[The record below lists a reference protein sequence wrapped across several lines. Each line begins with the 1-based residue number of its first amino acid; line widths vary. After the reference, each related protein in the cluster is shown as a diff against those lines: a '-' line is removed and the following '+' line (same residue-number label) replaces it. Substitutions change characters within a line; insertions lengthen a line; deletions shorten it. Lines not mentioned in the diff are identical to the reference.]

1 VAAVRQADVPST
13 LPDGDPAPPDGALP
27 AASYVG
33 LGERPFG
40 VYVHVPFCA
49 TRCGY
54 CDFNT
59 YTAIELGGGAT
70 QAGYAATAIG
80 ELRLARRVLGDRE
93 LPVQTVF
100 FGGGT
105 PTLLPA
111 GDLGAMLLAVRD
123 EFGLALDA
131 EITTE
136 ANPDSVTP
144 ESLHALRA
152 AGFTR
157 VSFGMQSAVTH
168 VLATLDRTHD
178 PERVAQAVGWARAA
192 GFEGVS
198 VDLIYGTPGESQ
210 ADWQVSLDAALAL
223 TPDHVS
229 AYSLIVEDGTR
240 LAGLVRR
247 GELAAP
253 DDDDLADK
261 YLMADAAFSAAG
273 LGWYEVSNWA
283 SSPGQRCAHN
293 LLYWQGDDW
302 WGVGPGAHSHVG
314 GTRWWNVKHPSAYTG
329 RVAEGVSPAYAREV
343 LTVEERRF
351 ERVLLGVRLVS
362 GHPLDDLHEAGRVA
376 ARALV
381 SRGLLEGS
389 ALASG
394 LVVLTLQGR
403 LLADAVVRD
412 LLD

>member
-1 VAAVRQADVPST
+1 MPST
-13 LPDGDPAPPDGALP
+13 LPDGDPAPADGALP
-27 AASYVG
+27 ASSYAG

-40 VYVHVPFCA
+40 IYVHVPFCA

-59 YTAIELGGGAT
+59 YTATELGGGAT
-70 QAGYAATAIG
+70 QAGYAATAVD
-80 ELRLARRVLGDRE
+80 ELRLARRVLGERD
-93 LPVQTVF
+93 LPAQTVF

-105 PTLLPA
+105 PTLLPP
-111 GDLGAMLLAVRD
+111 GDLARLLSTVRE
-123 EFGLALDA
+123 EFGLAPDA
-131 EITTE
+131 EVTTE

-144 ESLHALRA
+144 ESLQALRK

-157 VSFGMQSAVTH
+157 ISFGMQSAVTH

-178 PERVAQAVGWARAA
+178 PARVAQAVGWARDA
-192 GFEGVS
+192 GFQGVS
-198 VDLIYGTPGESQ
+198 VDLIYGTPGESH
-210 ADWQVSLDAALAL
+210 ADWQQSLDAALAL

-247 GELAAP
+247 GVLAAP

-261 YLMADAAFSAAG
+261 YLMAEAAFSAAG
-273 LGWYEVSNWA
+273 LSWYEVSNWA
-283 SSPGQRCAHN
+283 TSAGQRCVHN
-293 LLYWQGDDW
+293 LLYWQGADW

-314 GTRWWNVKHPSAYTG
+314 GTRWWNVKHPAAYTA
-329 RVAEGVSPAYAREV
+329 RLAEGVSPAYARET
-343 LTVEERRF
+343 LTDEERRF
-351 ERVLLGVRLVS
+351 ERVLLATRLVT
-362 GHPLDDLHEAGRVA
+362 GQPLDDLHGPGRAAAGSLA
-376 ARALV
+376 A
-381 SRGLLEGS
+381 RGLLEVP
-389 ALASG
+389 ALAAG
-394 LVVLTLQGR
+394 RVVLTVQGR

>member
-1 VAAVRQADVPST
+1 MPST
-13 LPDGDPAPPDGALP
+13 LPDGEPAPADGALP
-27 AASYVG
+27 ASSYDG

-59 YTAIELGGGAT
+59 YTATELGGGAS
-70 QAGYAATAIG
+70 QGGYAATAVG
-80 ELRLARRVLGDRE
+80 ELRLARRVLGDRD

-111 GDLGAMLLAVRD
+111 GDLGSLLGAVRD
-123 EFGLALDA
+123 EFGLAPGA
-131 EITTE
+131 EVTTE

-144 ESLHALRA
+144 ESLQALRA

-178 PERVAQAVGWARAA
+178 PHRVVRAVGWARDA
-192 GFEGVS
+192 GFDGVS

-210 ADWQVSLDAALAL
+210 ADWQVSLDAALAMA
-223 TPDHVS
+223 PDHVS

-240 LAGLVRR
+240 LATRVRR

-261 YLMADAAFSAAG
+261 YLMADAAFTAAG

-283 SSPGQRCAHN
+283 TSVSQRCAHN
-293 LLYWQGDDW
+293 LLYWQGADW

-314 GTRWWNVKHPSAYTG
+314 GTRWWNVKHPSTYTARLADG
-329 RVAEGVSPAYAREV
+329 SSPAYAREV
-343 LTVEERRF
+343 LSSQERRF
-351 ERVLLGVRLVS
+351 ERVLLGTRLVS
-362 GHPLDDLHEAGRVA
+362 GHPLDDLHEPGRIA
-376 ARALV
+376 ARTLV
-381 SRGLLEGS
+381 ARGLLDAEAFAAGR
-389 ALASG
+389 AA
-394 LVVLTLQGR
+394 LTLPGR